1 MMHRRND
8 GELPGSVRGR
18 VGASGLGIS
27 PPDSYWMGYAFL
39 VDAETFAWLLPLA
52 VTGLPAV
59 LAIFTALGFACAR
72 LLWTRGPARILAF
85 AVAITAT
92 EWLRGHVLTGFP
104 WNAFGYA
111 LASPI
116 WLAQAASLLGIWGLT
131 FIALAVFAAPAT
143 ITDESPDTGRR
154 YLPLGCAALA
164 LSALALFGVVRLWLT
179 PTEMVE
185 GVKLR
190 IMQPNLQ
197 QDAKFNYSAKAQV
210 MSHYIALSSRQG
222 ASAGGLQDITHL
234 IWPESAF
241 PFYLNTEPDALARSH
256 PCWRNERS

>member
-1 MMHRRND
+1 MTDAPAIADRPR
-8 GELPGSVRGR
+8 
-18 VGASGLGIS
+18 LGIIERLLNVFILTPLRLLHALVRARPGWRPWIALGAGAAS
-27 PPDSYWMGYAFL
+27 ALGQAPFSFWPVLAATFPAMVWLIDDAPAERRRAAWVCAWTGWCFGFGYFAAGLYWMGYAFL

-85 AVAITAT
+85 AVALTAT

-143 ITDESPDTGRR
+143 ITDRVPRYGAPLLAARMRR
-154 YLPLGCAALA
+154 TCAQCACLVWSGA
-164 LSALALFGVVRLWLT
+164 VVAYAD
-179 PTEMVE
+179 
-185 GVKLR
+185 G
-190 IMQPNLQ
+190 
-197 QDAKFNYSAKAQV
+197 D
-210 MSHYIALSSRQG
+210 G
-222 ASAGGLQDITHL
+222 
-234 IWPESAF
+234 
-241 PFYLNTEPDALARSH
+241 
-256 PCWRNERS
+256 